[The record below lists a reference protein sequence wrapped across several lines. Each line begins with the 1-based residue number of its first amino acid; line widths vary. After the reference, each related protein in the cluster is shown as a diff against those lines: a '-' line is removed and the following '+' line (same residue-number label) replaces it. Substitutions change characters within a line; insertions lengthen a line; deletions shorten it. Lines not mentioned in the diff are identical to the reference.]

1 MAPSGMTAQ
10 ESPTAADVADEEFVA
25 SALAGSSDAF
35 DTLVARHHAGI
46 FNLAFH
52 YVRNREEANDV
63 AQIVFMRAYQHLR
76 SFRRNRSFT
85 RWILTIARNASLD
98 ALRRR
103 RRPET
108 IELLQPTLLPG
119 PEEALIQRDD
129 AYRVRA
135 AVDALPER
143 FRAAIT
149 LHYFAGLNYRES
161 AETLGVPLGTIK
173 TLISRGKRRIGK
185 ALIQP
190 ADFPY
195 KRSA

>member
-1 MAPSGMTAQ
+1 MIRLQHRTSRP
-10 ESPTAADVADEEFVA
+10 PTATDVADEDLVA

-35 DTLVARHHAGI
+35 DTLVSRHHAGI
-46 FNLAFH
+46 FNLAFQ
-52 YVRNREEANDV
+52 YVRNREEASDL
-63 AQIVFMRAYQHLR
+63 AQIVFMRAYLHLR
-76 SFRRNRSFT
+76 SFRRDRSFT
-85 RWILTIARNASLD
+85 RWILTIARNAALD

-108 IELLQPTLLPG
+108 IELQQPTLLPG
-119 PEEALIQRDD
+119 PEDALIQRDD
-129 AYRVRA
+129 ACRVRA

-173 TLISRGKRRIGK
+173 TLISRGKRRIHK
-185 ALIQP
+185 SLIQT
-190 ADFPY
+190 ADFSY
-195 KRSA
+195 ERSA

>member
-1 MAPSGMTAQ
+1 MIRLQDRTSGPPVATY
-10 ESPTAADVADEEFVA
+10 VADEDLVA

-35 DTLVARHHAGI
+35 ETLVSRHHAAI
-46 FNLAFH
+46 FGLAFH
-52 YVRNREEANDV
+52 YMHNREEADDL
-63 AQIVFMRAYQHLR
+63 AQVVFMRAYQHLG
-76 SFRRNRSFT
+76 SFHRDRSFT
-85 RWILTIARNASLD
+85 RWILTIARNAALD

-108 IELLQPTLLPG
+108 IGSQQPTLLPG
-119 PEEALIQRDD
+119 PEDTLIQRDD

-173 TLISRGKRRIGK
+173 TLISRGKRRIYK
-185 ALIQP
+185 ALIQTE
-190 ADFPY
+190 DSPY
-195 KRSA
+195 ECSA

>member
-1 MAPSGMTAQ
+1 MIRLQDRTPKP
-10 ESPTAADVADEEFVA
+10 PTAADVADAELVV
-25 SALAGSSDAF
+25 SALAGSPAAF
-35 DTLVARHHAGI
+35 DTLVSRHHAGI
-46 FNLAFH
+46 FNLALH
-52 YVRNREEANDV
+52 YLRDREEANDL
-63 AQIVFMRAYQHLR
+63 AQLVFMRAYQHLR
-76 SFRRNRSFT
+76 SFRRDRSFT
-85 RWILTIARNASLD
+85 RWILTITRNAALD

-108 IELLQPTLLPG
+108 LELLQPTSLPG
-119 PEEALIQRDD
+119 PEDAFIQRDD

-161 AETLGVPLGTIK
+161 AEALGVPLGTIK

-185 ALIQP
+185 ALIQTS
-190 ADFPY
+190 DFPY

>member
-1 MAPSGMTAQ
+1 MAASGMTAQ
-10 ESPTAADVADEEFVA
+10 ESPTAAEVADEELVA

-35 DTLVARHHAGI
+35 DTLVSRHRAGI
-46 FNLAFH
+46 YFLMFQ
-52 YVRNREEANDV
+52 YMRNHEEANDLV
-63 AQIVFMRAYQHLR
+63 QVVFMRAYQHLR
-76 SFRRNRSFT
+76 SLRPDRPFA
-85 RWILTIARNASLD
+85 RWIVTIARNAALD

-103 RRPET
+103 RRTET
-108 IELLQPTLLPG
+108 IEPLQPTLLPG
-119 PEEALIQRDD
+119 PEDAVIQQDD

-161 AETLGVPLGTIK
+161 ADTLGVPLGTIK
-173 TLISRGKRRIGK
+173 TFIARGKRRMYK
-185 ALIQP
+185 ALIQT
-190 ADFPY
+190 ADVAY

>member
-1 MAPSGMTAQ
+1 MIRLQQRTPRP
-10 ESPTAADVADEEFVA
+10 PTAADVADEDLVA

-35 DTLVARHHAGI
+35 DTLVSRHHAGI

-52 YVRNREEANDV
+52 YTRNREEASDLSQV
-63 AQIVFMRAYQHLR
+63 VFMRAYQHLR
-76 SFRRNRSFT
+76 SFRRDRSFT
-85 RWILTIARNASLD
+85 RWILTIARNAALD

-108 IELLQPTLLPG
+108 IELQQPTLLPG
-119 PEEALIQRDD
+119 PEDALIQRDD
-129 AYRVRA
+129 ACRVRA

-173 TLISRGKRRIGK
+173 TLISRGKRRIHK
-185 ALIQP
+185 SLIQT
-190 ADFPY
+190 ADFSY
-195 KRSA
+195 ERSA

>member
-1 MAPSGMTAQ
+1 MGASGMTAQ
-10 ESPTAADVADEEFVA
+10 QSPTAAEVADEELVA

-35 DTLVARHHAGI
+35 DTLVSRHHAGI
-46 FNLAFH
+46 FYIAFQ
-52 YVRNREEANDV
+52 YMRNHEEANDLV
-63 AQIVFMRAYQHLR
+63 QVVFMRAYQHLR
-76 SFRRNRSFT
+76 SLRPDRPFA
-85 RWILTIARNASLD
+85 RWIATIARNAALD

-103 RRPET
+103 RRSET
-108 IELLQPTLLPG
+108 IEPLQPTLLPG
-119 PEEALIQRDD
+119 PEDAVIRQDD

-149 LHYFAGLNYRES
+149 LHYFSGLNYRES

-173 TLISRGKRRIGK
+173 TFISRGKRRMYE
-185 ALIQP
+185 ALIQT
-190 ADFPY
+190 ADVPY